1 MKIVIES
8 FLYNEEQILKESCKN
23 WDFNIKSY
31 TPKGGEVE
39 ANLQLESYCPN
50 SQETL
55 NLQFNQG
62 EVFKVEMLKTIVFRF
77 ENPGQ
82 DCLGKPS
89 FDYFFNDADVDHYL
103 GVDLKLEVNSL
114 KGIEPYEIFYVQ
126 RENFISYS
134 VEYSRN
140 PIASKRLLIN

>member
-1 MKIVIES
+1 MFGAGENQFIDFMLSFSIGDSEDYCMKIVIES

-77 ENPGQ
+77 ENPG
-82 DCLGKPS
+82 
-89 FDYFFNDADVDHYL
+89 
-103 GVDLKLEVNSL
+103 
-114 KGIEPYEIFYVQ
+114 
-126 RENFISYS
+126 
-134 VEYSRN
+134 
-140 PIASKRLLIN
+140 